1 MQLSL
6 TLKLESQSLPS
17 GTSSQKAK
25 LIALTRALTLA
36 GNMRAN
42 IYTDSKYA
50 FHIIHSYAAIWKE
63 QGLLSIK
70 GSFITNTSLIL
81 QLLKAAIIPTEVG
94 IIHCRGHQVVSDTIL
109 WGNNATD
116 REAKQASL

>member
-70 GSFITNTSLIL
+70 GSPTTNTPLVL
-81 QLLKAAIIPTEVG
+81 QLLTAANIPTEVG
-94 IIHCRGHQVVSDTIL
+94 IIHC
-109 WGNNATD
+109 
-116 REAKQASL
+116 